1 MSQEST
7 TGYKEAYDL
16 GYQVRTRSA
25 SAFDFFKP
33 SDTYMS
39 SDTPNFTPMAHH
51 SLVGQTFTP
60 VSFRLPKISFEV
72 SLVKLQRIWDW
83 SFQSTQQD
91 PLKHCSIRSRL
102 VINVLSL
109 LMEMVGL
116 NVSLLKISADDLC

>member
-1 MSQEST
+1 
-7 TGYKEAYDL
+7 
-16 GYQVRTRSA
+16 
-25 SAFDFFKP
+25 
-33 SDTYMS
+33 
-39 SDTPNFTPMAHH
+39 MAHH